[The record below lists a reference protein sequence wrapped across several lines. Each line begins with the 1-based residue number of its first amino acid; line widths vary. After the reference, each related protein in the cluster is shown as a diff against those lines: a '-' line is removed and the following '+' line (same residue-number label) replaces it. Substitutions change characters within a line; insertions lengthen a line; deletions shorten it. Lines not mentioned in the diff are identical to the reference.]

1 MWIDLFLTLLT
12 IGVIWIGWDILK
24 QIKKHAKRNKHQS

>member
-12 IGVIWIGWDILK
+12 IGVVWIGWDIINK
-24 QIKKHAKRNKHQS
+24 IKKSKK